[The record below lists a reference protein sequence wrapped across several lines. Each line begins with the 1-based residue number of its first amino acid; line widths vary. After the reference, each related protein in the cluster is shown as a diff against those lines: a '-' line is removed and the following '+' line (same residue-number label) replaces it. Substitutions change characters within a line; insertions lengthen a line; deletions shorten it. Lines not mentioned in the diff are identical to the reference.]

1 MGFAENLKRLR
12 KEKGISRA
20 EIAKTLNMTENAF
33 GTYERGEREPP
44 IEKLCRIADTLHV
57 TTDELLGHKLDKYET
72 MYSYLQNMGATI
84 KKNDDSISIGFPLS
98 PDSHGSTGEQFWVYQ
113 TEEGLY
119 IAVQKAINTMEKETR
134 TIQKRFLMEQF
145 SNDGKNEIKKIYPEY
160 AKAIERIFPERST
173 NHE

>member
-119 IAVQKAINTMEKETR
+119 NAVQKAKRAINEDTKA
-134 TIQKRFLMEQF
+134 ICKRFLMEQF
-145 SNDGKNEIKKIYPEY
+145 TIDGQNEIKKYIQKPP
-160 AKAIERIFPERST
+160 KQSI
-173 NHE
+173 